1 MNARKWV
8 SGLTALSL
16 ALSSGVFAQTFS
28 QQAPV
33 PDRAHDGDRG
43 EEARTGRDVTRG
55 DIREQERRERRYEQQ
70 QQRDQ
75 GRDRRNDRDWQR
87 ERDAQQQ
94 RDWQRQRDL
103 QQQRDWQRQRDLQQ
117 QRDWERQRDLQRN
130 ERDWRRVE
138 PRPDYRGRDMRYE
151 RGAGPSHNWY
161 RGTRLPPEYRTRH
174 YIVEDWRGH
183 RLSAPP
189 PGYYWVQS
197 GSDYLLV
204 AIATG
209 VIAQLLLNN

>member
-16 ALSSGVFAQTFS
+16 ALSSGAFAQTFS
-28 QQAPV
+28 HGAPV

-43 EEARTGRDVTRG
+43 EGERSGRDVTRG
-55 DIREQERRERRYEQQ
+55 DIREQQQRERRYEQQ
-70 QQRDQ
+70 QQREQ

-94 RDWQRQRDL
+94 RDFQRQREL
-103 QQQRDWQRQRDLQQ
+103 QQQRE
-117 QRDWERQRDLQRN
+117 WERQRNAPPQ
-130 ERDWRRVE
+130 RDWRRDE
-138 PRPDYRGRDMRYE
+138 RPDYRDGNVRYE
-151 RGAGPSHNWY
+151 RGAGPYRNWY
-161 RGTRLPPEYRTRH
+161 RGSRLPPEYRTRQ
-174 YIVEDWRGH
+174 YIVNDWRGH

-197 GSDYLLV
+197 GTDYLLV

>member
-70 QQRDQ
+70 QQREQ

-87 ERDAQQQ
+87 ERDA
-94 RDWQRQRDL
+94 

-138 PRPDYRGRDMRYE
+138 PRPDYRGRDMHYE

>member
-16 ALSSGVFAQTFS
+16 ALSSGAFAQTFS
-28 QQAPV
+28 QGAPV

-43 EEARTGRDVTRG
+43 EGERSGRDVTRG
-55 DIREQERRERRYEQQ
+55 DIREQQQRERRYEQQ
-70 QQRDQ
+70 QQREQ
-75 GRDRRNDRDWQR
+75 SRDRRNDRDWQR

-103 QQQRDWQRQRDLQQ
+103 QQQRE
-117 QRDWERQRDLQRN
+117 WERQRDLQRN

-161 RGTRLPPEYRTRH
+161 RGSRLPPEYRTRP
-174 YIVEDWRGH
+174 YIVDDWRGH

-197 GSDYLLV
+197 GTDYLLV

-209 VIAQLLLNN
+209 VIAQLLLSN

>member
-70 QQRDQ
+70 QQREQ

-94 RDWQRQRDL
+94 RE
-103 QQQRDWQRQRDLQQ
+103 WQRQRDLQQ

>member
-16 ALSSGVFAQTFS
+16 ALSSGAFAQTFS

-55 DIREQERRERRYEQQ
+55 DIREQQQRERRYEQS
-70 QQRDQ
+70 QQREQ
-75 GRDRRNDRDWQR
+75 ARDRRGDRDGQR
-87 ERDAQQQ
+87 ERDV
-94 RDWQRQRDL
+94 QRQRDV
-103 QQQRDWQRQRDLQQ
+103 QQQREF
-117 QRDWERQRDLQRN
+117 ERQRELQQRN
-130 ERDWRRVE
+130 ERDWRRAD

-151 RGAGPSHNWY
+151 RGAGPNRNWY
-161 RGTRLPPEYRTRH
+161 RGSRLPPEYRGRQ
-174 YIVEDWRGH
+174 YIVDDWRGH

-189 PGYYWVQS
+189 RGYHWVQS